1 MALFHLHVTQIDRS
15 AGSSVM
21 AAAAYRAGEKLYSE
35 YYGETNDYS
44 RRRGVV
50 LSDILLP
57 DYAPAEYK
65 DRATLWNALE
75 KVERRKDAQL
85 AYSFD
90 IAMQNE
96 LTMEEN
102 IELAQ
107 RFLKE
112 QFVAKGMIVD
122 YAVHLP
128 DKKDG
133 IQNPHFHVLCP
144 IRPVRKNGKWGYKQ
158 HTKYR
163 LDENGNRI
171 IGANG
176 KTERVTI
183 PTTDW
188 GSPET
193 LEAWRKVWADM
204 VNAKFEEKGLNCRID
219 HRSNERRGLEEIPT
233 VHEGVAVRQME
244 ARGIKT
250 DKGELNRWIKSTNMM
265 LTALRKKIAALLS
278 WIAELKERLSR
289 PQPPTL
295 ADLLNRYYTARNA
308 GAWSQ
313 RAKINNLKE
322 HARIVNLLSKL
333 GIFTV
338 EDLRARVEEKADSVD
353 KLRVS
358 VNAKSKRAKELNDR
372 LNMVSDYAALKT
384 IFDEM
389 NAIKWKG
396 RREKFRTE
404 HDSELRRFYM
414 VRRKLNELCPDGKYP
429 EAEWKAELAKVQKE
443 REDEYARFKAMR
455 EEMNEILKIQHRI
468 DDAARQMEQERNQT
482 RTEVR

>member
-1 MALFHLHVTQIDRS
+1 MSLFHFHVTQIDRS
-15 AGSSVM
+15 AGSSVI

-35 YYGETNDYS
+35 YYGEINDYS
-44 RRRGVV
+44 RRHGVI
-50 LSDILLP
+50 LSEILLP

-65 DRATLWNALE
+65 DRATLWNAVE

-112 QFVAKGMIVD
+112 QFVSKGMIVD

-133 IQNPHFHVLCP
+133 TQNPHFHVLCP
-144 IRPVRKNGKWGYKQ
+144 IRPILKSGRWGCKQ
-158 HTKYR
+158 HTHYQQ
-163 LDENGNRI
+163 DENGQRV
-171 IGANG
+171 IGENG
-176 KTERVTI
+176 KPVRVTV

-193 LEAWRKVWADM
+193 LEAWRKAWADM
-204 VNAKFEEKGLNCRID
+204 VNAKFEEKGLDCRID

-250 DKGELNRWIKSTNMM
+250 EKGELNRWIKSTNMM
-265 LTALRKKIAALLS
+265 LTALRKKITALLD
-278 WIAELKERLSR
+278 WISELKERLSR

-295 ADLLNRYYTARNA
+295 MELLNRYYTVRNA

-313 RAKINNLKE
+313 KAKINNLKE
-322 HARIVNLLSKL
+322 HARIVNFLLDH
-333 GIFTV
+333 GIGTV
-338 EDLRARVEEKADSVD
+338 EDLQSHVEAQAGIVD

-358 VNAKSKRAKELNDR
+358 VNAKSKRKNDLKELLR
-372 LNMVSDYAALKT
+372 LAADYKALKPV
-384 IFDEM
+384 FEQL

-396 RREKFRTE
+396 RREKFKAE
-404 HDSELRRFYM
+404 HDSELRRFYA
-414 VRRKLNELCPDGKYP
+414 VRRKLQEKFPDEKFP
-429 EAEWKAELAKVQKE
+429 EEAWKKELAKVEKE
-443 REDEYARFKAMR
+443 REDEYQRYKVMR
-455 EEMNEILKIQHRI
+455 DEMQEFWKIKQFI
-468 DDAARQMEQERNQT
+468 EDAARQIEQERNQS